1 MEPRAFVPTAG
12 WIVPFAALLAGIGL
26 LPVLVP
32 RLWAT
37 HLGKLGVAAALA
49 LPVAV
54 LYALNDPGA
63 LAAAAADYVSF
74 LVFLA
79 ALFVVAGGVHLD
91 GDLPAP
97 PAVNAAFLAV
107 GALLASFIGTTG
119 ASMLLIRPLLQTNA
133 ERRHVT
139 HTVVFFIF
147 LVSNIGGCLT
157 PLGDPP
163 LFLGYLA
170 GVPFAWTLRLASP
183 WAFTVG
189 LLLVVYF
196 VWDSRAWA
204 RETRA
209 DRRADRLEVR
219 PLRLTGKRN
228 LVLLAGVV
236 VAAAFLHAP
245 GREFAMIAL
254 AGVSIWRTPRAVRMA
269 NRFTFEPIL
278 EVAIVF
284 AGIFITMIPALDLLR
299 VHAPAFGV
307 RAPWHFFWATGLLS
321 SFLDN
326 APTYLAFLAVAR
338 GLPLA
343 PEVAGVSHDVLAAI
357 SLGAVFMGANTYI
370 GNGPNFM
377 VRSIAEARGVRMPTF
392 VGYMAYTGLVLLP
405 VFALV
410 SVVYFRS

>member
-1 MEPRAFVPTAG
+1 VPSAV
-12 WIVPFAALLAGIGL
+12 WIVPFATLVLALGF
-26 LPVLVP
+26 LPMLVP

-37 HLGKLGVAAALA
+37 NLRKLGVCAALA
-49 LPVAV
+49 LPVAM
-54 LYALNDPGA
+54 LYAVNDPGA
-63 LAAAAADYVSF
+63 LAAAARDYGSF
-74 LVFLA
+74 VALLA
-79 ALFVVAGGVHLD
+79 SLFVVAGGVHLD

-97 PAVNAAFLAV
+97 PRVNTAFLGL

-133 ERRHVT
+133 QRRHVT

-170 GVPFAWTLRLASP
+170 GVPFAWTLRLFAP
-183 WAFTVG
+183 WSVTVG
-189 LLLVVYF
+189 MLLVVYF

-219 PLRLTGKRN
+219 PLRLAGKRN
-228 LVLLAGVV
+228 LVLLAGIVL
-236 VAAAFLHAP
+236 AAAFLRAP
-245 GREFAMIAL
+245 WREAAMIAL
-254 AGVSIWRTPRAVRMA
+254 AGLSVWQTPPGVRIA

-278 EVAIVF
+278 EVAVVF
-284 AGIFITMIPALDLLR
+284 AGVFVTMIPALDLLR
-299 VHAPAFGV
+299 AHAPAFGL
-307 RAPWHFFWATGLLS
+307 RAPWHFFWAAGLLS

-326 APTYLAFLAVAR
+326 APTYLAFLAVAQGLR
-338 GLPLA
+338 GTA
-343 PEVAGVSHDVLAAI
+343 EVVGISHEVLAAI

-377 VRSIAEARGVRMPTF
+377 VRSIAEARGVRMPSF
-392 VGYMAYTGLVLLP
+392 AGYMVYSGLVLLP

-410 SVVYFRS
+410 TVLYFRS